1 MNQCLIV
8 IYYNGRENYALFVLF
23 IDPGGLTRNAFES
36 CSSGGGKSYWRSPS
50 LCLRWV
56 FVSV

>member
-8 IYYNGRENYALFVLF
+8 IYYNGRANYTLFVLF
-23 IDPGGLTRNAFES
+23 IDPVGLTLNAFES
-36 CSSGGGKSYWRSPS
+36 CSRTGGKSYWRSAS
-50 LCLRWV
+50 YCLRWV